1 MAYINIG
8 CYYLFGLPLGYLLGY
23 VAELGV
29 KVMYSLFIILFIFV
43 SKNFINFVK
52 HKLFRFGSAKT
63 RNKGKY

>member
-43 SKNFINFVK
+43 SKPPQ
-52 HKLFRFGSAKT
+52 
-63 RNKGKY
+63 